1 MKRITILMATLA
13 TGFVTLG
20 KADAQNVRT
29 IESRIMS
36 MEARLAELESKLA
49 AAKGEKPAPTPALA
63 PAVSAPAKKVANETY
78 VIRDGDS
85 LGGIARKFGIP
96 RQALLDSNNMAEG
109 QPIYIGE
116 SLIIPSA
123 PVNET
128 SVASAT
134 SGEFHI
140 VQAGDTLTGISRK
153 YGTTVAAIKKQNGL
167 NSDIIGAGQKLMLP
181 VSGEAPK
188 QDIVQA
194 AQNTTPSASGS
205 GSYQYE
211 NPLLKSDETY
221 GYYSVQKGDNLYAL
235 ARDFFTTMKELQ
247 RLNNMG
253 TSTVIHPGD
262 EMVVPTSK
270 YNDYHQNVAQN

>member
-49 AAKGEKPAPTPALA
+49 AAKGEKPAPTPAPA

-128 SVASAT
+128 SVASAAN
-134 SGEFHI
+134 GQFHI